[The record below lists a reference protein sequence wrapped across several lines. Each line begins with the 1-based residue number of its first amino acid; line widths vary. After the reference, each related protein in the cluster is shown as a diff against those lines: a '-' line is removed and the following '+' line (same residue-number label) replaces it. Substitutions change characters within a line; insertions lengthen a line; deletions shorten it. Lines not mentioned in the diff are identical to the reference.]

1 MATGRL
7 KPYERP
13 HNRSLY
19 ANGPNNEKLG
29 RIDLIGRRVYFDV
42 EDPRVIREV
51 ATRFVL
57 WASEHP
63 EAFALG
69 ATVAAPEADAPWED
83 LAKREPGEGLR
94 ERVNDERGRL
104 RARSRGWALADRW
117 ILRDEG
123 WAGPWLRGIKGK
135 RIVAKLLR
143 KKSITRDG
151 WRPIHSVPLPGGGD
165 IDHLLMGPGG
175 VVAINTKYHRQA
187 RMSVSPRAIYVR
199 GARTEYLDD
208 AREMAR
214 RASEVLSRRVGFS
227 VDVIPCVTLCNGRS
241 IWNPSLE
248 VMGRPKDVLVA
259 TNWNLP
265 RALWDAEQGLSR
277 EAVDAIYDVAR
288 KSTTWQ

>member
-1 MATGRL
+1 MATVRL
-7 KPYERP
+7 NLYERP

-19 ANGPNNEKLG
+19 ANGPNNETLG
-29 RIDLIGRRVYFDV
+29 RIDLNGRRVYFDV
-42 EDPRVIREV
+42 DNPRVVRDV

-63 EAFALG
+63 EAFAAEAIT
-69 ATVAAPEADAPWED
+69 ATPESNELWED
-83 LAKREPGEGLR
+83 LAERAAGEGLQAR
-94 ERVNDERGRL
+94 IVEERAKV
-104 RARSRGWALADRW
+104 RARSRSWALADRL

-123 WAGPWLRGIKGK
+123 WAGPWIRGLKGE
-135 RIVAKLLR
+135 RLMAKTLR
-143 KKSITRDG
+143 KKRVVRQG
-151 WRPIHSVPLPGGGD
+151 WRILHSVPLPGGGD
-165 IDHLLMGPGG
+165 IDHLLIGPNG
-175 VVAINTKYHRQA
+175 VVAINTKYHRKA
-187 RMSVSPRAIYVR
+187 RMSVTPRAIYVR

-214 RASEVLSRRVGFS
+214 RASEVLSPRVGFA
-227 VDVIPCVTLCNGRS
+227 VDVIPCVALSNGRS

-248 VMGRPKDVLVA
+248 VMGRPTDVLVG

-265 RALWDAEQGLSR
+265 LVLWDAEQGLSR